1 MNNDPK
7 QAAKA
12 TQESQGKEMG
22 YSSVVKSISELTP
35 AEHAFQ
41 TLSAER
47 PQINSNWAVMP
58 LTKHLNIRSTAFG
71 GRFRLSLIAKH
82 FHPCITNN
90 SHI

>member
-22 YSSVVKSISELTP
+22 YFSVVKSISELTP

-41 TLSAER
+41 TLSA
-47 PQINSNWAVMP
+47 
-58 LTKHLNIRSTAFG
+58 TKDH
-71 GRFRLSLIAKH
+71 K
-82 FHPCITNN
+82 
-90 SHI
+90 